1 MSNTSN
7 KLQVCIFDIIE
18 YPSSTIRCA
27 RAEYYRISRS
37 IWKPPRSCHSCRRR
51 RAASP
56 RAYAAALP
64 SKQTLSCFHIV
75 FMECL
80 PHSCQSQYGGQ
91 EMWESKTSSSTIT
104 VYVRTVN
111 SPALVARSACGAIRE
126 GTDDL
131 EWQSVALSWVRS
143 QVAT

>member
-1 MSNTSN
+1 MSCTQNKSQVFLTLLNIQAVPYGVHERNTIGYLVAFES
-7 KLQVCIFDIIE
+7 
-18 YPSSTIRCA
+18 R
-27 RAEYYRISRS
+27 RAAAIAVA
-37 IWKPPRSCHSCRRR
+37 
-51 RAASP
+51 AASP
-56 RAYAAALP
+56 RAAAAASP
-64 SKQTLSCFHIV
+64 SKQTFSCFHIV

-131 EWQSVALSWVRS
+131 E
-143 QVAT
+143 